1 MINSLHWKI
10 ELEPKV
16 KSIVD
21 KNRYNVNRLSQD
33 MNDALKTYELH
44 SETKEEDMYKCTFC
58 DYASKRKFD
67 VKRHEKTMHYY
78 HE

>member
-1 MINSLHWKI
+1 MGR
-10 ELEPKV
+10 KV
-16 KSIVD
+16 KLIVD
-21 KNRYNVNRLSQD
+21 KNRYNVNGFDND
-33 MNDALKTYELH
+33 MIEAQKTHKLYGK
-44 SETKEEDMYKCTFC
+44 TKEDIYKCIFC